1 MNRSQSFYLIRKWS
15 DEAGKANNLLAETAG
30 PETCAETY
38 QATTLGPAYNELGYY
53 DHSAPTGN
61 RLIFSQKKKHF
72 WLISIFRKFAKT
84 TPLLRA
90 HFYEIN

>member
-15 DEAGKANNLLAETAG
+15 DEAGKATNLFAETAG

-53 DHSAPTGN
+53 DFLAATGSFF
-61 RLIFSQKKKHF
+61 LIKEHF
-72 WLISIFRKFAKT
+72 
-84 TPLLRA
+84 
-90 HFYEIN
+90 